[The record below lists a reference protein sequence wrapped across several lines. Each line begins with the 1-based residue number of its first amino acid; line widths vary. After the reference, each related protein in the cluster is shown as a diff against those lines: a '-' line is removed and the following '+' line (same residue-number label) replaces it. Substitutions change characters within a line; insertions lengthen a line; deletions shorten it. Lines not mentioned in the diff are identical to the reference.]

1 MPVKVWRNP
10 KTSKAH
16 FDKVPNYL
24 LRGMGELSDFAFRLY
39 MYLHS
44 QSKDYHPTQ
53 KTLAK
58 HFNKSESA
66 IERAFTELKKYGYL
80 KQVNNQESRK
90 KTYFVLEEPVQPE
103 P

>member
-1 MPVKVWRNP
+1 MPVRVLKNP

-24 LRGMGELSDFAFRLY
+24 LRGMGELTDFPFRLY

-58 HFNKSESA
+58 HFKKSESA
-66 IERAFTELKKYGYL
+66 IERAFSELKRYGYL
-80 KQVNNQESRK
+80 KQMNNQDSKK

>member
-58 HFNKSESA
+58 HFNKSEST
-66 IERAFTELKKYGYL
+66 IERAFSELKELGYL
-80 KQVNNQESRK
+80 IQMNNQDSRK
-90 KTYFVLEEPVQPE
+90 KTYFVLEDPVPPE